1 MDELSVLESVE
12 AGQAPASAARS
23 VKDIPLGIT
32 RGMASDDYHAE
43 RSAVSSSQLKRMLV
57 SPAHFMCGLNETEE
71 STEAMLFGTVLH
83 GRDFARADDRWAAA
97 FATRG
102 ENDDV
107 AHSEQ
112 VVGRLRAEIRA
123 IGNTRIV
130 IGDLGVKRLQQPRHD
145 RRAQAVQLMR
155 DAMVQDRQRAG
166 IGNQDLVRRGI
177 DLF

>member
-57 SPAHFMCGLNETEE
+57 SPAHFMCGLNEPEE

-83 GRDFARADDRWAAA
+83 GRMLESDSFTERFFAAYFSPSWTAFQADGGRDFS
-97 FATRG
+97 
-102 ENDDV
+102 V
-107 AHSEQ
+107 
-112 VVGRLRAEIRA
+112 
-123 IGNTRIV
+123 IV
-130 IGDLGVKRLQQPRHD
+130 DGVS
-145 RRAQAVQLMR
+145 V
-155 DAMVQDRQRAG
+155 
-166 IGNQDLVRRGI
+166 
-177 DLF
+177 